1 LRSFKRART
10 STEVR
15 RIPAFDPG
23 GYFGAILSQPSI
35 LFMEHLNHLS
45 DESPADW

>member
-1 LRSFKRART
+1 
-10 STEVR
+10 VR
-15 RIPAFDPG
+15 EPQPKFAAFGLRIPAFDPG